1 MTLTID
7 NDVVEHMA
15 NTIYS
20 KEIVTG
26 RVEHGWLRIRAVT
39 FVIIYI
45 NLMRNH
51 TFKTLTVAISRQPN
65 YP

>member
-7 NDVVEHMA
+7 NDVVEHMD

-26 RVEHGWLRIRAVT
+26 RVEHGWLRIRV
-39 FVIIYI
+39 VIFIVSYI

-51 TFKTLTVAISRQPN
+51 TF
-65 YP
+65 